1 MSKKSRR
8 RNKKILSALLLGG
21 LGLAAANRNKGPVS
35 TKTTIMDNMP
45 KDDIEFKE
53 TVVATPVSTK
63 TTIMDSMP
71 KRPKFNQKSKRV
83 MDDGKVYTIEGVKQ
97 GIVPKLGNEKSIFV
111 GKDGSISQGGI
122 TYPNKNAYKNRA
134 VMPSNLSKDMGIKR
148 TPVIDDSFFSGAMA
162 KKGGRIVKTKSGGK
176 ALRGYGRAYK
186 GKK

>member
-8 RNKKILSALLLGG
+8 RNKKILGALLLGG

-45 KDDIEFKE
+45 KDDMEFKE
-53 TVVATPVSTK
+53 TIVSAPIK
-63 TTIMDSMP
+63 KPIVNLGKMEGFGPEKGVIGQRKRANYVQRIKDSQNADMM
-71 KRPKFNQKSKRV
+71 RAMRSNDAYRG
-83 MDDGKVYTIEGVKQ
+83 M
-97 GIVPKLGNEKSIFV
+97 VPETDFYSMA
-111 GKDGSISQGGI
+111 S
-122 TYPNKNAYKNRA
+122 
-134 VMPSNLSKDMGIKR
+134 
-148 TPVIDDSFFSGAMA
+148 A

>member
-8 RNKKILSALLLGG
+8 RNKKILGALLLGG

-45 KDDIEFKE
+45 KDDMEFKE
-53 TVVATPVSTK
+53 TIVSAPIKKPIVNLGKMEGFGPEKGVIGQRKRANYATRVR
-63 TTIMDSMP
+63 DSQNADMM
-71 KRPKFNQKSKRV
+71 RAMRSNDAYRG
-83 MDDGKVYTIEGVKQ
+83 M
-97 GIVPKLGNEKSIFV
+97 VPEV
-111 GKDGSISQGGI
+111 D
-122 TYPNKNAYKNRA
+122 
-134 VMPSNLSKDMGIKR
+134 
-148 TPVIDDSFFSGAMA
+148 FFSGASA